1 MIDFGFLGLTG
12 SIEPMTLLEAVA
24 SLELM
29 ERTAVSWINVIPTHS
44 HHIAIFTIAFVPPIL
59 DATFPDEYR
68 AGSPRFWPDQKRLLE
83 SGIPIKDQ
91 IINLHQ
97 TGMLGNLA
105 SVYLPPKEG
114 KTQAL
119 WIIETHAGSDHERL
133 TWIQRLIK
141 LEGRSPWRENRG
153 ENESTPTLL
162 NGNSR
167 C

>member
-1 MIDFGFLGLTG
+1 
-12 SIEPMTLLEAVA
+12 MTLLEAVA

-29 ERTAVSWINVIPTHS
+29 EQTAVSWINVIPTDS
-44 HHIAIFTIAFVPPIL
+44 HHIALFSIAFVLPIP

-68 AGSPRFWPDQKRLLE
+68 AGSPRFWPHQERLLE

-91 IINLHQ
+91 IVNLHQ
-97 TGMLGNLA
+97 SGMLGNLA
-105 SVYLPPKEG
+105 SVYLPPMDG
-114 KTQAL
+114 KTHAL